1 MKFIL
6 SFVFSIIVLFTSCS
20 EESNPSSSFTTFSY
34 LRVAV
39 EDNEGDLYRYG
50 CISVVI
56 ELQGPNGVFA
66 DTLMSYIGNNLN
78 AAFQI
83 EKRNYDTAGEEIRI
97 TEICIR
103 DFLFNVVM
111 TDNENIVLNFGEQV
125 ERGYTIDAINTDRY
139 WQLLN
144 FDTYYNLTGK
154 KVLGIVGRDFDASEY
169 QIITN
174 FLKFYGVELTT
185 ASYQLDT
192 YGHLLLRVQGFLEE
206 EEVNNVPI
214 DMLISDVTIEDY
226 DMLFFPGGRGPANM
240 LTEYP
245 EITDFVMNAYNS
257 GILIGAICHGP
268 LVLAESGIL
277 AGKNATAYPDVENA
291 ITSNGG
297 TYMPGENVVV
307 DGTVITGNWPQFY
320 TMASTLAEM
329 LQNL

>member
-1 MKFIL
+1 M
-6 SFVFSIIVLFTSCS
+6 
-20 EESNPSSSFTTFSY
+20 
-34 LRVAV
+34 
-39 EDNEGDLYRYG
+39 
-50 CISVVI
+50 
-56 ELQGPNGVFA
+56 A
-66 DTLMSYIGNNLN
+66 DTLMSYIGNNPN

-83 EKRNYDTAGEEIRI
+83 ERRNYNLSGEEIRI

-103 DFLFNVVM
+103 DFLFNTVM
-111 TDNENIVLNFGEQV
+111 TDNEEIVFSFGEN
-125 ERGYTIDAINTDRY
+125 EEKNYTIDAINTERY
-139 WQLLN
+139 WQLLSFN
-144 FDTYYNLTGK
+144 TSYNLTGK

-174 FLKFYGVELTT
+174 FLKFYGAELTT

-192 YGHLLLRVQGFLEE
+192 YGHLILRIQGQLEE

-214 DMLISDVTIEDY
+214 DMLIVDVNIEDY

-277 AGKNATAYPDVENA
+277 DGKNCTAYHDVRPTIEA
-291 ITSNGG
+291 NGG
-297 TYMPGENVVV
+297 NYMPETDVVV
-307 DGTVITGNWPQFY
+307 DGTIVTGNWPQFY

-329 LQNL
+329 LQDL